1 MTNQSIMI
9 IIKNKKMRI
18 IWNIYEDYANY
29 ISECQELIE
38 EMIQY
43 NSSVYYAI
51 ADVLKVTDYIYQK
64 NEKKETI
71 DEDMLEIFEI
81 GYGYLANVLGDL
93 KTYYLDYFDKNI
105 EVFNYYSGLMLY
117 SIYIEDYKSHLNVQD
132 LINDDIEKNLTDLI
146 YKIDG
151 ILVNKK
157 PYDKNTI
164 TDIEAKVSENKP
176 QNDNYKPVY
185 NVFRLIVEE
194 LDLE

>member
-1 MTNQSIMI
+1 M
-9 IIKNKKMRI
+9 
-18 IWNIYEDYANY
+18 NIYEDYANY

-81 GYGYLANVLGDL
+81 GYGYIANVLGDL

-105 EVFNYYSGLMLY
+105 EVFNYYSELMLY

>member
-1 MTNQSIMI
+1 MYKRQ
-9 IIKNKKMRI
+9 
-18 IWNIYEDYANY
+18 YEDYANY

-105 EVFNYYSGLMLY
+105 EVFNYYSELMLY

-151 ILVNKK
+151 ILAVSYTHLTL
-157 PYDKNTI
+157 PTI
-164 TDIEAKVSENKP
+164 CSV
-176 QNDNYKPVY
+176 
-185 NVFRLIVEE
+185 
-194 LDLE
+194 

>member
-1 MTNQSIMI
+1 M
-9 IIKNKKMRI
+9 
-18 IWNIYEDYANY
+18 NIYEDYANY

-105 EVFNYYSGLMLY
+105 EVFNYYSELMLY

-157 PYDKNTI
+157 PYDKSTI
-164 TDIEAKVSENKP
+164 TDIEAKVSENKHKMIIIN
-176 QNDNYKPVY
+176 QYIM
-185 NVFRLIVEE
+185 F
-194 LDLE
+194 LD

>member
-1 MTNQSIMI
+1 M
-9 IIKNKKMRI
+9 
-18 IWNIYEDYANY
+18 NIYEDYANY

-105 EVFNYYSGLMLY
+105 EVFNYYSELMLY

-164 TDIEAKVSENKP
+164 TDIEAK
-176 QNDNYKPVY
+176 
-185 NVFRLIVEE
+185 
-194 LDLE
+194 

>member
-1 MTNQSIMI
+1 M
-9 IIKNKKMRI
+9 
-18 IWNIYEDYANY
+18 NIYEDYANY

-105 EVFNYYSGLMLY
+105 EVFNYYSELMLY

-132 LINDDIEKNLTDLI
+132 LINDDIEKNLNDLI

-157 PYDKNTI
+157 PYYKSTI
-164 TDIEAKVSENKP
+164 IIN
-176 QNDNYKPVY
+176 QYIM
-185 NVFRLIVEE
+185 F
-194 LDLE
+194 LD

>member
-1 MTNQSIMI
+1 M
-9 IIKNKKMRI
+9 
-18 IWNIYEDYANY
+18 NIYEDYANY

-105 EVFNYYSGLMLY
+105 EVFNYYSELMLY

-132 LINDDIEKNLTDLI
+132 LINDDIEKI
-146 YKIDG
+146 
-151 ILVNKK
+151 
-157 PYDKNTI
+157 
-164 TDIEAKVSENKP
+164 
-176 QNDNYKPVY
+176 
-185 NVFRLIVEE
+185 
-194 LDLE
+194 

>member
-1 MTNQSIMI
+1 M
-9 IIKNKKMRI
+9 
-18 IWNIYEDYANY
+18 NIYEDYANY

-105 EVFNYYSGLMLY
+105 EVFNYYSELMLY

-157 PYDKNTI
+157 PYDK
-164 TDIEAKVSENKP
+164 KY
-176 QNDNYKPVY
+176 DN
-185 NVFRLIVEE
+185 
-194 LDLE
+194 

>member
-1 MTNQSIMI
+1 MNV
-9 IIKNKKMRI
+9 
-18 IWNIYEDYANY
+18 YEDYANY

-38 EMIQY
+38 EMIKH

-51 ADVLKVTDYIYQK
+51 SDVLKVTDYIYQK
-64 NEKKETI
+64 NEKKEMI

-93 KTYYLDYFDKNI
+93 KTYSLEYFDKNM
-105 EVFNYYSGLMLY
+105 EVFNYYSELMLY
-117 SIYIEDYKSHLNVQD
+117 SIYIEDYKSHLNVKD
-132 LINDDIEKNLTDLI
+132 LINDDIEKSLTDLI

-157 PYDKNTI
+157 PYNQSFI
-164 TDIEAKVSENKP
+164 SDIEAKIDENKP

-194 LDLE
+194 LNLE

>member
-1 MTNQSIMI
+1 M
-9 IIKNKKMRI
+9 
-18 IWNIYEDYANY
+18 NIYEDYANY

-105 EVFNYYSGLMLY
+105 EVFNYYSELMLY

-157 PYDKNTI
+157 PYDKSTI

-176 QNDNYKPVY
+176 QNV
-185 NVFRLIVEE
+185 IIISI
-194 LDLE
+194 

>member
-1 MTNQSIMI
+1 M
-9 IIKNKKMRI
+9 
-18 IWNIYEDYANY
+18 NIYEDYANY

-105 EVFNYYSGLMLY
+105 EVFNYYSELMLY
-117 SIYIEDYKSHLNVQD
+117 SIYIEELQKS
-132 LINDDIEKNLTDLI
+132 
-146 YKIDG
+146 
-151 ILVNKK
+151 
-157 PYDKNTI
+157 
-164 TDIEAKVSENKP
+164 P
-176 QNDNYKPVY
+176 QCPRFNQ
-185 NVFRLIVEE
+185 
-194 LDLE
+194 

>member
-1 MTNQSIMI
+1 M
-9 IIKNKKMRI
+9 
-18 IWNIYEDYANY
+18 NIYEDYANY

-105 EVFNYYSGLMLY
+105 EVFNYYSELMLY

-132 LINDDIEKNLTDLI
+132 LINVILK
-146 YKIDG
+146 KI
-151 ILVNKK
+151 
-157 PYDKNTI
+157 
-164 TDIEAKVSENKP
+164 
-176 QNDNYKPVY
+176 
-185 NVFRLIVEE
+185 
-194 LDLE
+194 